1 MRINPVQNYYCPQY
15 TNNVLR
21 NNTNPVQNQNK
32 TVTPDSGQISA
43 LPGYK
48 FYPQISF
55 TGTQSSA
62 IELVKRIPL
71 EDRLASV
78 LQVIQQGDVVVIDKT
93 LKSAQK
99 SLKEIGNSFH
109 NIIKRLFYIED
120 DTLNASLALFKN
132 YNNELEAY
140 NPNKFDFIL
149 KSGDSVYNMSKGDS
163 FYLETGDV
171 LKINDRDI
179 QIKDKPLADLSMLR
193 NTFVRSFDFS
203 NEVNPVIKRQNQKSI
218 SSILTTLAGKG
229 RKLSFAD
236 VGGQD
241 GVISALKKGILY
253 PIKYPEAY
261 KNSIVNHGYVLYGP
275 PGTGKT
281 LIAQALANETNASF
295 IKLNG
300 LEMESKWVGQSE
312 ENWRKL
318 FDAARESQPSIIFI
332 DEFDAVAK
340 KRGGADVYGDKVVN
354 QLLTLMSDVEKNGDD
369 IFVVTATNRLDMLDS
384 AITRSG
390 RFGKH
395 IEVKAPDT
403 KDAVLKI
410 FDIHTKNKVLEQN
423 FPKDKV
429 AEQLL
434 KVKATGADIAHIV
447 NSAHERSFERAGI
460 YEKMENGTFKSED
473 IENLR
478 LTFEDFT
485 AAINDFSSVN
495 KQVSRKPI
503 GFASYNNKN

>member
-1 MRINPVQNYYCPQY
+1 MKISSVQNYCCARY
-15 TNNVLR
+15 TNNQLQR
-21 NNTNPVQNQNK
+21 SSSYVQK
-32 TVTPDSGQISA
+32 PDNVYTSGTGQLSA

-48 FYPQISF
+48 FYPQINF
-55 TGTQSSA
+55 TGLQSTA
-62 IELVKRIPL
+62 LTLAKKIPL

-78 LQVIQQGDVVVIDKT
+78 LQILQQGDVVVIDET

-99 SLKEIGNSFH
+99 SLKELGNSFH

-120 DTLNASLALFKN
+120 DNFHASLALFKN
-132 YNNELEAY
+132 HNNELEAY
-140 NPNKFDFIL
+140 NPNKFDVVL
-149 KSGDSVYNMSKGDS
+149 NSGNSVYNMKHGDS
-163 FYLETGDV
+163 FYLENGDI
-171 LKINDRDI
+171 LKLDESRL
-179 QIKDKPLADLSMLR
+179 QIKDKPLTDLSMHR
-193 NTFVRSFDFS
+193 KIFVKSFDFT

-218 SSILTTLAGKG
+218 YSILQTLSGKG
-229 RKLSFAD
+229 KKLSFAD

-241 GVISALKKGILY
+241 NVITALKKGILY
-253 PIKYPEAY
+253 PIKYPEVY
-261 KNSIVNHGYVLYGP
+261 KNSIVNHGYIMYGP

-281 LIAQALANETNASF
+281 LIAQALANETDASF

-318 FDAARESQPSIIFI
+318 FDSARENQPSIIFI

-340 KRGGADVYGDKVVN
+340 KRGGMDVYGDKVVN

-369 IFVVTATNRLDMLDS
+369 IYVITATNRLDMLDS

-403 KDAVLKI
+403 KDGILKI
-410 FDIHTKNKVLEQN
+410 FDIHTKNKALADDVNKEKL
-423 FPKDKV
+423 
-429 AEQLL
+429 AEELL
-434 KVKATGADIAHIV
+434 KLKTTGADIAYIV
-447 NSAHERSFERAGI
+447 NAAHENAFERSGI
-460 YEKMENGTFKSED
+460 YKKMEEGMLKAVD

-478 LTFEDFT
+478 IVHSDFQQ
-485 AAINDFSSVN
+485 AIKDFAVTHN
-495 KQVSRKPI
+495 KNTRNPI
-503 GFASYNNKN
+503 GFYKQ